1 MNNNYQS
8 GGFALPMG
16 VHPVGGPHL
25 VGSPV
30 SGLAHPLRVVAP
42 VHAAPVAVHARP
54 VVGVSG
60 GRLALGVGLVPSRTV
75 SVVKN
80 IEPEDFWKKNLR
92 EAFATGQ
99 PLADVGSATITIT
112 TSSPATTTPT
122 TGTTP
127 PTTPTPTTGI
137 TTIKGLLG
145 APFSD
150 NKQITQVLGT
160 ALTVAQILDNNASPK
175 PIPTLTSLVEELLK
189 QWNESVEFKLNQKY
203 LKYKT
208 KYLSAKTN

>member
-1 MNNNYQS
+1 MNNNNQS
-8 GGFALPMG
+8 GGFALPFGMRLG
-16 VHPVGGPHL
+16 SHPVGGPHL

-54 VVGVSG
+54 VVGISG
-60 GRLALGVGLVPSRTV
+60 NRLALGVGLVPSRTITKV
-75 SVVKN
+75 QN
-80 IEPEDFWKKNLR
+80 IPPEQFWEKLR
-92 EAFATGQ
+92 KAFEAGQ
-99 PLADVGSATITIT
+99 SLADVGNATISIT
-112 TSSPATTTPT
+112 TSSPTTTTPT

-127 PTTPTPTTGI
+127 PTTGT

-145 APFSD
+145 ATFSD

-160 ALTVAQILDNNASPK
+160 ALTVAQILDNIAESK
-175 PIPTLTSLVEELLK
+175 PTPTLTSLVEELLK